1 MQNKK
6 NNLLITSV
14 QNDYLSSEGIGEL
27 VLLNFPLPV

>member
-6 NNLLITSV
+6 KIITSV
-14 QNDYLSSEGIGEL
+14 QNDHLSSEGIGEL